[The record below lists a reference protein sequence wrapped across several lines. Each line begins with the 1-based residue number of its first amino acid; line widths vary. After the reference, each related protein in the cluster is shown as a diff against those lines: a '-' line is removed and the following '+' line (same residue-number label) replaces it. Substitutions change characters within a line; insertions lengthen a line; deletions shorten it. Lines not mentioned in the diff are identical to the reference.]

1 MEKVLIA
8 GANGTTGREIVKN
21 LQDHSS
27 YEPIAMIRKEEQ
39 QATFDNMNVKSVM
52 GDLEGDLTSAVK
64 GIDRVIFAAGSGGKN
79 VEGVDRDGAINLI
92 DQSKAAG
99 VRKFVMLSS
108 MGADDPSQNE
118 DLKSYLEAKKTAD
131 EHLRTSFLEH
141 SIVRPGALTNNA
153 KTNKIKA
160 AEKLGEYGEIPRQDV
175 AQVLIDCL
183 EPNLLKN
190 RTFEIL
196 SGDKATPIALKEIDQ
211 ISFKK

>member
-8 GANGTTGREIVKN
+8 GANGTTGREIVRN
-21 LQDHSS
+21 LQDHPS
-27 YEPIAMIRKEEQ
+27 YEPIAMIRKKEQ
-39 QATFDNMNVKSVM
+39 QATFDNMNVKSVIA
-52 GDLEGDLTSAVK
+52 DLEGDVEPAVK
-64 GIDRVIFAAGSGGKN
+64 GIDRVIFAAGSGGSN
-79 VEGVDRDGAINLI
+79 VEAVDRDGAINLI
-92 DQSKAAG
+92 DRSKAAG

-131 EHLRTSFLEH
+131 DHLKASFLEY
-141 SIVRPGALTNNA
+141 SIVRPGALTNNE

-160 AEKLGEYGEIPRQDV
+160 AEKLGEYGEIPRRDV

-183 EPNLLKN
+183 EPNMLKN

-196 SGDKATPIALKEIDQ
+196 SGDKATAIALKEIDQ
-211 ISFKK
+211 IS